1 MLSKELLE
9 KTVAEAI
16 DITRNQYAKTDSVYK
31 MELENLEKLLRE
43 YEDLPLEKEVRSRID
58 AYIQS
63 LEKLDGRYAD
73 LSYIAGIRDACFW
86 AAKIGLLG
94 IDLEKDDY
102 VLKWK
107 KIAQKRKVW
116 GHLMMLSTLFF
127 KIIKRCQMQI
137 YCHRLL

>member
-86 AAKIGLLG
+86 SAKIGLLG
-94 IDLEKDDY
+94 IDLEK
-102 VLKWK
+102 
-107 KIAQKRKVW
+107 R
-116 GHLMMLSTLFF
+116 
-127 KIIKRCQMQI
+127 
-137 YCHRLL
+137 

>member
-16 DITRNQYAKTDSVYK
+16 DITRNQYAKSDTVYK
-31 MELENLEKLLRE
+31 MELEKLEKLLRE

-86 AAKIGLLG
+86 VAKIGLLS
-94 IDLEKDDY
+94 IDFEK
-102 VLKWK
+102 
-107 KIAQKRKVW
+107 I
-116 GHLMMLSTLFF
+116 
-127 KIIKRCQMQI
+127 
-137 YCHRLL
+137 